1 MPVMRAELPA
11 TLYTAEQSRAL
22 DQTAIEHYG
31 LPGFKLMQRAGHAAF
46 ATLLNHWPGLASLS
60 LLCGSGNNGGDGFV
74 IAGLAHQRGL
84 AVQLLCVGDENF
96 ERKLQGE
103 AQEALRWCQALGVQ
117 AQAYTPDVELRGEVL
132 VDAMLGTGLRGP
144 VQGLAERAIRHCNR
158 SSQPVLAVDIP
169 SGLCSDTGA
178 VLGVAVQATLTITF
192 IGLKQGLFTHQ
203 AVDYTGQVEF
213 DGLLVPEAVY
223 EDVPVS
229 AFRTQAEDLAQIL
242 GKRPRSSHKG
252 HFGHVMVIGGDHGY
266 GGAGILAA
274 QAALHCGA
282 GLVSLATR
290 SDYVA
295 AALARQPELMAH
307 AVNSG
312 QDLEPLLERADI
324 LVVGPGLGRNAWGDQ
339 LLLQA
344 LQCGKP
350 LVVDADGLNLLAE
363 KGWLRGARRDNW
375 ILTPHPGEAARLL
388 DDDVVSVNQDRFAS
402 VQRLQAT
409 CGGVAVLK
417 GAGTLSCD
425 GDALHLCAAGNP
437 GMAVGGMGDVL
448 AGVIGGL
455 WAQGLKPVDAAR
467 LGVYVHARAAD
478 RRAAQCGERGLVPG
492 DVLAGIQVL
501 VSGLDE

>member
-22 DQTAIEHYG
+22 DQTAIEQYG
-31 LPGFKLMQRAGHAAF
+31 LPGFKLMQRAGHATF
-46 ATLLNHWPGLASLS
+46 ATLLHHWPTLQSLTI
-60 LLCGSGNNGGDGFV
+60 LCGSGNNGGDGFV
-74 IAGLAHQRGL
+74 VAGLAHQRGL
-84 AVQLLCVGDENF
+84 DVQLLCVGDDDF
-96 ERKLQGE
+96 ERKLRGE
-103 AQEALRWCQALGVQ
+103 ALDAWRWSLALGVE
-117 AQAYTPDVELRGEVL
+117 AQAYTPEIELRGEVL
-132 VDAMLGTGLRGP
+132 VDAMLGTGLAGP
-144 VQGLAERAIRHCNR
+144 VRGAAERAIRHCNR
-158 SSQPVLAVDIP
+158 SPQPVLAVDIP

-178 VLGVAVQATLTITF
+178 VLGLAVRAALTITF

-203 AVDYTGQVEF
+203 AVDYTGQIEF

-229 AFRTQAEDLAQIL
+229 AFRTQAEDLAQAL
-242 GKRPRSSHKG
+242 GPRRRSSHKG
-252 HFGHVMVIGGDHGY
+252 DSGHVMIIGGDLGF

-274 QAALHCGA
+274 QAALRSGA

-290 SDYVA
+290 PEYVA
-295 AALARQPELMAH
+295 AALARQPELMVH
-307 AVNSG
+307 GVNSG

-324 LVVGPGLGRNAWGDQ
+324 LVIGPGLGRNAWGDQ

-344 LQCGKP
+344 LQSDKP
-350 LVVDADGLNLLAE
+350 MVVDADGLNLLAE
-363 KGWLRGARRDNW
+363 KNWLHSARRANW

-388 DDDVVSVNQDRFAS
+388 ADDVAAVNQDRFAS
-402 VQRLQAT
+402 VERLQAN

-417 GAGTLSCD
+417 GAGSLSCD

-448 AGVIGGL
+448 AGIIGGL

-467 LGVYVHARAAD
+467 LGVYVHARAGD
-478 RRAAQCGERGLVPG
+478 LQAAECGERGLLPG
-492 DVLAGIQVL
+492 DLLPRIQAL
-501 VSGLDE
+501 VSGLQE